1 VAALDLD
8 GADLSPRLAPLR
20 YPGRWLGG
28 DYLLL
33 ERSYQR
39 MAAAGGRWLVD
50 AGGGPLELDEALAA
64 AGATG
69 MAGRVPVLAV
79 GSNAAPGQLLHK
91 FAAHPRVPGVV
102 PVMAGQVSGLKIGH
116 SAHVSR
122 PGYVPW
128 APLAAPVEAERL
140 TLAVLWLDAA
150 QLGRLD
156 ATEPNYELVRVDGG
170 RCRLAVGGGQA
181 LAAFGLYRARHGV
194 LAGPG
199 GAPAPASD
207 QATVLG
213 WLAGWFAELAG
224 DPAEVAARLAADP
237 DLRELARV
245 ALWSRGLALG
255 DGLERLVGPWPG

>member
-1 VAALDLD
+1 VPALERE

-20 YPGRWLGG
+20 YPGRRLAG

-33 ERSYQR
+33 ERGYHP
-39 MAAAGGRWLVD
+39 MTAGGGRWLVD

-64 AGATG
+64 VGATG
-69 MAGRVPVLAV
+69 MGGRVPVLAV

-91 FAAHPRVPGVV
+91 FAAPPRVPAVV
-102 PVMAGQVSGLKIGH
+102 PVMAALASGLALGH
-116 SAHVSR
+116 SAHVSP

-128 APLAAPVEAERL
+128 APLAAPEGAEP
-140 TLAVLWLDAA
+140 LAFALLWLDAA

-170 RCRLAVGGGQA
+170 RLVVGGQA
-181 LAAFGLYRARHGV
+181 VAACGLFRGRHGV

-199 GAPAPASD
+199 GGPAAATD

-224 DPAEVAARLAADP
+224 DPDQVAARLAADP
-237 DLRELARV
+237 GLRERV
-245 ALWSRGLALG
+245 RAALPARGLALG
-255 DGLERLVGPWPG
+255 DGLERLGVAPWPG